1 MRQDADGDCRIN
13 PEWCTDVTMAKDKVL
28 RDVLRLIGGTRAL
41 ARELGIDHAAVSRW
55 DRVPPLRV
63 LEVERITGVSRYRLR
78 PDVYGRAPPE
88 AK

>member
-1 MRQDADGDCRIN
+1 LRQDADGDCRIN

-88 AK
+88 SK

>member
-88 AK
+88 SK

>member
-1 MRQDADGDCRIN
+1 MQRDAKTELRIN
-13 PEWCTDVTMAKDKVL
+13 PEWCSDVTMAKDKVL